1 MLITNNTKKTAFTM
15 LKTDFDQK
23 QHDKKVG
30 NNAAITIVHI
40 VLCQGLKNLS
50 KRSDPAPIRKI
61 EHIAIIIGSIR
72 SPVIEQQC
80 TYKEAQTADY

>member
-1 MLITNNTKKTAFTM
+1 
-15 LKTDFDQK
+15 
-23 QHDKKVG
+23 VG